1 MGIEYG
7 FLALLN
13 LFNVQKDYT
22 VLMAHDELSQM
33 SSSLEIK
40 YSKSGF
46 EKSVSGL

>member
-1 MGIEYG
+1 MGIKLG
-7 FLALLN
+7 FLDMLN

-33 SSSLEIK
+33 SSSPEIK